1 MGGELGWAGPVAQ
14 AEPFDPKQTGATL
27 PKPAGAVGHCP
38 PPAALSGARSRPG
51 QGMRHSRNGR
61 GAPAPSLLQGHLG
74 EEHCGPGSGYWHG
87 NGATG
92 RGGGSE
98 LLTEFNTHTEAGKVG
113 SRPETGIRDWILPRI
128 DGTPVFA
135 STFRGRGLSRSE
147 FHPTVSL

>member
-14 AEPFDPKQTGATL
+14 AEPFDPKQTRATL

-38 PPAALSGARSRPG
+38 PPAALSGAGSRPAFPERPG
-51 QGMRHSRNGR
+51 GISSIPAPGSPRR
-61 GAPAPSLLQGHLG
+61 GALRAWVWVLAWEWS
-74 EEHCGPGSGYWHG
+74 CRWS
-87 NGATG
+87 ATG

-98 LLTEFNTHTEAGKVG
+98 LLTEFNTHREAGKMG
-113 SRPETGIRDWILPRI
+113 SRLETGIRDWILPRI

-135 STFRGRGLSRSE
+135 STFRGRGLSGSE